1 MAETT
6 TSSQSSSQTSNQVH
20 TITSGSKQL
29 VTKKSAELF
38 FDPATQEFVL
48 VNPSDFGA
56 VKKDIDSFD
65 AFKPYMEAFHPT
77 QKANEKEQAAEIK
90 AVLAVMKEYIDAKND
105 EESDKVIKELAKKIE
120 EKKKEYLSA
129 ANVAQGS
136 KMKSGEIKEYLWASG
151 SRTVR
156 SRIVRIRTKKVSY
169 RWKTYKLDA
178 NKLNVE
184 LAQDKAHKEKEES
197 AHEEKNKTS
206 NKILKHVKKPEKEFE
221 LNLFEEKLFEAES
234 TFKTLVDRNFFT
246 DIDQI
251 DAGVGAQMYRASAD
265 CAVESVV
272 DWKNHKI
279 KSSLKASG
287 SASLIQAKGHF
298 TVYLPD
304 YDGLDLWATLRKID
318 PKLVKSNAKP
328 LYLAFKAEVTGSAFV
343 GVCASIGLETGVS
356 LGEPKKK
363 GSAEAVADASL
374 DLFVGGKLSA
384 DLTLSGLMK
393 LIDDKQVAQKA
404 EWGVLG
410 SVSWSAYAA
419 VGVGLTLGFKVG
431 YSDSKFQYEAKI
443 GIVLKLG
450 AGTSIKG
457 AIDPI
462 KIGQFLYTVAVSV
475 DWLYLSDIFEGK
487 VHDLFQSIMMNC
499 LYSEKKIEE
508 VAQEFKDHLPQI
520 MDVASKIMMQELS
533 ILKTIDKTCDQYI
546 PGYSGY
552 KNNFAGFWLLKTTYQ
567 FMSQVNKE
575 ESIKDNA
582 IAQTLAI
589 ENNQRW
595 KYATWQ
601 IKVNLISDMTQGM
614 SLLSKYSETD
624 KQQAMLSAFRSARNS
639 TEFKKIY
646 ICIASADALFTDDR
660 KTEFE
665 QLKVKFKCG

>member
-1 MAETT
+1 MA
-6 TSSQSSSQTSNQVH
+6 
-20 TITSGSKQL
+20 
-29 VTKKSAELF
+29 
-38 FDPATQEFVL
+38 
-48 VNPSDFGA
+48 
-56 VKKDIDSFD
+56 
-65 AFKPYMEAFHPT
+65 
-77 QKANEKEQAAEIK
+77 
-90 AVLAVMKEYIDAKND
+90 
-105 EESDKVIKELAKKIE
+105 
-120 EKKKEYLSA
+120 
-129 ANVAQGS
+129 
-136 KMKSGEIKEYLWASG
+136 
-151 SRTVR
+151 
-156 SRIVRIRTKKVSY
+156 
-169 RWKTYKLDA
+169 
-178 NKLNVE
+178 
-184 LAQDKAHKEKEES
+184 
-197 AHEEKNKTS
+197 
-206 NKILKHVKKPEKEFE
+206 
-221 LNLFEEKLFEAES
+221 
-234 TFKTLVDRNFFT
+234 RN
-246 DIDQI
+246 
-251 DAGVGAQMYRASAD
+251 
-265 CAVESVV
+265 
-272 DWKNHKI
+272 
-279 KSSLKASG
+279 
-287 SASLIQAKGHF
+287 
-298 TVYLPD
+298 
-304 YDGLDLWATLRKID
+304 
-318 PKLVKSNAKP
+318 
-328 LYLAFKAEVTGSAFV
+328 
-343 GVCASIGLETGVS
+343 
-356 LGEPKKK
+356 
-363 GSAEAVADASL
+363 
-374 DLFVGGKLSA
+374 
-384 DLTLSGLMK
+384 
-393 LIDDKQVAQKA
+393 
-404 EWGVLG
+404 
-410 SVSWSAYAA
+410 
-419 VGVGLTLGFKVG
+419 
-431 YSDSKFQYEAKI
+431 
-443 GIVLKLG
+443 
-450 AGTSIKG
+450 SIKG